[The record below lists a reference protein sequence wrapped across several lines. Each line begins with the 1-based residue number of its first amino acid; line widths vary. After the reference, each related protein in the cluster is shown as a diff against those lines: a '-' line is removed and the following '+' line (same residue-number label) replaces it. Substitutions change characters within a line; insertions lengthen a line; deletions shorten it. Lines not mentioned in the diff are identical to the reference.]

1 MMTLQDLQQTV
12 AHYVRTGRKRRELR
26 RELAQLAAM
35 GSLDAVLA
43 DVGLVCSQIEPL
55 LAGSADSGELLEQML
70 ARLGIDASR
79 LPVETQRGM
88 LWTCMNCRDKSQC
101 RHWLAEDDQTDFHS
115 FCPNAGELDQ
125 ALAQG
130 DHAAPPP
137 RETPY
142 HPSADDVRRMRGE
155 TLRREVRTMLDSG
168 F

>member
-12 AHYVRTGRKRRELR
+12 SRYVESGRKRRELR

-43 DVGLVCSQIEPL
+43 DVGLVRSQIEPL
-55 LAGSADSGELLEQML
+55 LAGSGDSGELLEQML
-70 ARLGIDASR
+70 ARLGIDAGR

-88 LWTCMNCRDKSQC
+88 LWACMNCQDKGQC
-101 RHWLAEDDQTDFHS
+101 RHWLAGDDHADFHS

-130 DHAAPPP
+130 GHPAPPP

-155 TLRREVRTMLDSG
+155 TLRGEVRTMLDSG